1 MPPLTFISAFRRT
14 DANGGSRG
22 EAMPERENVKIVNAE
37 QKVARK
43 FGHSK
48 DLITLSLSLSLS
60 QVLTYSSSHII
71 KKRGHPRVN
80 LRLSLQKCKGGQ
92 LVFVPMRRTDR
103 RQGLNNKSFFINN
116 VINNLISKKK

>member
-1 MPPLTFISAFRRT
+1 MPPLTYISAFRRT

-22 EAMPERENVKIVNAE
+22 EAMPERENAKIVNAE

-48 DLITLSLSLSLS
+48 DLITLSPLSP

-71 KKRGHPRVN
+71 KNRGHPRVN
-80 LRLSLQKCKGGQ
+80 IRLFLLSGKGSP
-92 LVFVPMRRTDR
+92 LVFCPR
-103 RQGLNNKSFFINN
+103 LNVKTNIETQ
-116 VINNLISKKK
+116 

>member
-1 MPPLTFISAFRRT
+1 MPPLTYISAFRRT
-14 DANGGSRG
+14 DATGGSRG

-60 QVLTYSSSHII
+60 GARQYTSI
-71 KKRGHPRVN
+71 KNRGHPRVN
-80 LRLSLQKCKGGQ
+80 IRLFLLSGKGSQ
-92 LVFVPMRRTDR
+92 LVFCPR
-103 RQGLNNKSFFINN
+103 LNVKTNIETQ
-116 VINNLISKKK
+116 